1 MPTGQSIYHSLQ
13 TKLDKRFSNGLQF
26 RVSYTWSKLL
36 GTGTE
41 NGQSGDGRSARRQ
54 SPIERHVR
62 TLSSDD
68 IPHSAFMAWT
78 YQLPFMRDKKVGM
91 AKLIAGWSF
100 SGIFR
105 FDQGRP
111 INTFM
116 ANDLGGILFN
126 PQKRPDRVAGG
137 SGVNSGSFDPNVDRY
152 LNGSAYADPGALKFG
167 NAPIN
172 DGTVRGFANITED
185 VSIFKDIWLNE
196 RFKMRF
202 ESNFGNIF
210 NRTVYC
216 APNSNFS
223 AGSFG
228 QVFQQCNI
236 PRSIQFGLR
245 VDF

>member
-1 MPTGQSIYHSLQ
+1 MT
-13 TKLDKRFSNGLQF
+13 
-26 RVSYTWSKLL
+26 
-36 GTGTE
+36 
-41 NGQSGDGRSARRQ
+41 
-54 SPIERHVR
+54 
-62 TLSSDD
+62 
-68 IPHSAFMAWT
+68 WT
-78 YQLPFMRDKKVGM
+78 YQLPFMRDKKAGM
-91 AKLIAGWSF
+91 AKLIGGWSF
-100 SGIFR
+100 SGVFR
-105 FDQGRP
+105 YDQGRP
-111 INTFM
+111 IGTRM

-126 PQKRPDRVAGG
+126 SQKRPDRMAGATGVAGG
-137 SGVNSGSFDPNVDRY
+137 DFDPNVDRY
-152 LNGSAYADPGALKFG
+152 FNASAWADPGRLNFG
-167 NAPIN
+167 NAPVN

-185 VSIFKDIWLNE
+185 LSIFKDIWLNE

-223 AGSFG
+223 SSGFG